1 MEYDPIKDRLSAFF
15 AKAPFM
21 QIVFY
26 RLLDLL
32 LLRAWH
38 VHKALKEWARATPEH
53 VHILDAGSG
62 LGQYTYYLTRL
73 KPRASILAIDVKDYE
88 VAHCNELFRKLNQR
102 NVLFKT
108 GDLTQLEEAEVYD
121 LILCVDV
128 MEHVEE
134 DTQVFQNFLT
144 ALKPGGMLI
153 INTPS
158 DQGGSE
164 VRDEGDTSFIGE
176 HVRDGYN
183 REALVAR
190 LQKMGYSKVEGSF
203 TYGKPGRISWKLSMK
218 LPMQMLS
225 TTFAS
230 IVFLPLYYILTYPP
244 SYVLNWMDVRQQ
256 HSKGTGLTVR
266 AWK

>member
-15 AKAPFM
+15 SKAPVL
-21 QIVFY
+21 QILFY

-38 VHKALKEWARATPEH
+38 VHTALRAWARRTPAE
-53 VHILDAGSG
+53 VDILDAGSG
-62 LGQYTYYLTRL
+62 LGQYTYYLSRL
-73 KPRASILAIDVKDYE
+73 KPQARIRAIDVKAYE
-88 VAHCNELFRKLNQR
+88 IAHCKRLFARLGKT
-102 NVLFKT
+102 NVRFET
-108 GDLTQLEEAEVYD
+108 GDLTQLSEQERYD

-128 MEHVEE
+128 MEHVLE
-134 DTQVFQNFLT
+134 DTQVFQNFLR

-164 VRDEGDTSFIGE
+164 VQAEGDESFIGE

-183 REALVAR
+183 RDELVQR
-190 LQKMGYSKVEGSF
+190 LRQLGFSQVEGLY
-203 TYGKPGRISWKLSMK
+203 TYGKPGRASWKLSMK
-218 LPMQMLS
+218 YPMQMLN
-225 TTFAS
+225 AS
-230 IVFLPLYYILTYPP
+230 FLGIVVLPVYYLFTYPL
-244 SYVLNWMDVRQQ
+244 SYVLNWMDVQQ
-256 HSKGTGLTVR
+256 RHARGTGLTVK

>member
-15 AKAPFM
+15 AKAPTM

-38 VHKALKEWARATPEH
+38 VHKELKQWARRTPEH

-62 LGQYTYYLTRL
+62 LGQYTYYLSQL
-73 KPRASILAIDVKDYE
+73 KPKASILAVDVKDYE
-88 VAHCNELFRKLNQR
+88 VAHCNELFRKLNKR

-108 GDLTQLEEAEVYD
+108 GDLTQLDDQDAYD

-134 DTQVFQNFLT
+134 DTRVFQNFLR
-144 ALKPGGMLI
+144 ALKPGGMLV

-164 VRDEGDTSFIGE
+164 VQEEGDESFIGE

-183 REALVAR
+183 KDELVER
-190 LQKMGYSKVEGSF
+190 LRHLGYGRVEGGY

-218 LPMQMLS
+218 YPMQLLS
-225 TTFAS
+225 ASFAA
-230 IVFLPLYYILTYPP
+230 IFVLPIYYILTYPA
-244 SYVLNWMDVRQQ
+244 SYVLNWMDVQQ
-256 HSKGTGLTVR
+256 KHPRGTGLTVK